1 MKKRTAFL
9 TLCLAACV
17 LIGAA
22 AAGGTAG
29 DPLVS
34 LSYLLGTFRETA
46 QQQLDGHV
54 DASPAVNGQDELAR
68 WQSAVAAAEAG
79 IGMQHSPLAAEVRLK
94 QGDALVGSTGLTVSL
109 LAGEMQLKLS
119 AGAVVDVTDGTELA
133 DGAMLVPLHRY
144 LAAEDANVQFVVT
157 SKTAVVTRAGTFG
170 CARSTRPDYNAMA
183 DALKALGLFRGT
195 NLGTGSGYEL
205 ERAPARI
212 EALIMLIRL
221 LGEEEAALACTAEQP
236 FSDVPDWC
244 ARYVAYAYEKGYS
257 NGVGGG
263 RFGTNEPAS
272 AVIYTEFIL
281 RALGYSSTAQTDIS
295 DAPERALAAG
305 IVTDGECTA
314 LRTEAFLRADV
325 VYLSWYALSAARSGA
340 DEVLHTALER
350 SGVFSPESYAAA
362 AALVTSSRM
371 A

>member
-1 MKKRTAFL
+1 MKKRTIFL
-9 TLCLAACV
+9 TLCLAAC
-17 LIGAA
+17 LLAGAA
-22 AAGGTAG
+22 ASGGTVT

-34 LSYLLGTFRETA
+34 LSYLLGSFKQTA
-46 QQQLDGHV
+46 QQQIDEHV
-54 DASPAVNGQDELAR
+54 NVSPAASGQQALER
-68 WQSAVAAAEAG
+68 WQNAVAVAEAG
-79 IGMQHSPLAAEVRLK
+79 IGVQHSPVAAEERLK
-94 QGDALVGSTGLTVSL
+94 QDDALVGSTGLTVSL
-109 LAGEMQLKLS
+109 LAGEMQLRLS
-119 AGAVVDVTDGTELA
+119 AGAVVDVTAGIEVA
-133 DGAMLVPLHRY
+133 DGASLVPLHRY
-144 LAAEDANVQFVVT
+144 VAAEDANAQFVVT
-157 SKTAVVTRAGTFG
+157 SKTAVVTRSGTFG
-170 CARSTRPDYNAMA
+170 YVRSSKPDQNAMA

-195 NLGTGSGYEL
+195 NIGTGSGYEL
-205 ERAPARI
+205 EREPARI

-295 DAPERALAAG
+295 DSPERALAVG
-305 IVTDGECTA
+305 ILTEGECDA
-314 LRTEAFLRADV
+314 LRTEPFLRADV
-325 VYLSWYALSAARSGA
+325 VYLSWYALSASRSGA
-340 DEVLHTALER
+340 EETLHAALER
-350 SGVFSPESYAAA
+350 IGVFTDAAYAEAC
-362 AALVTSSRM
+362 ALVKSERV

>member
-9 TLCLAACV
+9 ILCFAACL

-22 AAGGTAG
+22 ATGGTAS

-46 QQQLDGHV
+46 QQQIDERV
-54 DASPAVNGQDELAR
+54 DTSPATNAQQAR
-68 WQSAVAAAEAG
+68 DRWESAVSVAEAG
-79 IGMQHSPLAAEVRLK
+79 IGMQHSPVAAEVRLK
-94 QGDALVGSTGLTVSL
+94 QGDVLVGSTGLTVSL

-119 AGAVVDVTDGTELA
+119 GGAVVDATAGVELA
-133 DGAMLVPLHRY
+133 DGSTLSPLHRY
-144 LAAEDANVQFVVT
+144 IAAEDANAQFVVT
-157 SKTAVVTRAGTFG
+157 SKTAVVTRSGTFG
-170 CARSTRPDYNAMA
+170 CVRSSRPDYNAMA

-195 NLGTGSGYEL
+195 NIATGSGYEL
-205 ERAPARI
+205 EREPARI

-295 DAPERALAAG
+295 DSPERALAAG
-305 IVTDGECTA
+305 ILTGGECAA
-314 LRTEAFLRADV
+314 LRADAFLRADV

-340 DEVLHTALER
+340 DEALHTALER
-350 SGVFSPESYAAA
+350 AGVFSAESYSAAS
-362 AALVTSSRM
+362 ALVTGERL

>member
-1 MKKRTAFL
+1 MKKRAAFL
-9 TLCLAACV
+9 SLCLAAC
-17 LIGAA
+17 LLFGAA
-22 AAGGTAG
+22 AAGGTVD

-46 QQQLDGHV
+46 QQQIDEHV
-54 DASPAVNGQDELAR
+54 DASPAANGQQELTR
-68 WQSAVAAAEAG
+68 WQNAVSAAEAG
-79 IGMQHSPLAAEVRLK
+79 IGLQHSPLAAEVRLK

-119 AGAVVDVTDGTELA
+119 GGTVVDATDGTELS
-133 DGAMLVPLHRY
+133 DGASLVPLHRY
-144 LAAEDANVQFVVT
+144 IAAEDANAQFVVT
-157 SKTAVVTRAGTFG
+157 SKTAVLTRSGTFG
-170 CARSTRPDYNAMA
+170 CALSTNPDRNAMA

-272 AVIYTEFIL
+272 AVIYAEFIL

-295 DAPERALAAG
+295 DSPERALAAG
-305 IVTDGECTA
+305 ILTSGECEA
-314 LRTEAFLRADV
+314 LRTEEFLRADV

-340 DEVLHTALER
+340 DEALHTALER
-350 SGVFSPESYAAA
+350 AGVFTAAQYTEA
-362 AALVTSSRM
+362 LALVKSERI